1 MPAELDA
8 VGRTADAGWQ
18 VGVRRTL
25 PFSEERIWA
34 VLLAPEG
41 LQAWLGGPA
50 EIAEG
55 TPYTLENGTSGR
67 IGVYKPW
74 SHIRLTWQPEGWAQP
89 STLQVRVIPAK
100 TGTTLSFHHEQ
111 LRGETERTAMKARWE
126 RVIERLAAMLQRA
139 AHPADARG

>member
-1 MPAELDA
+1 MPAEPDA

-18 VGVRRTL
+18 IGVRRTL
-25 PFSEERIWA
+25 PFPEERIWA

-50 EIAEG
+50 EIEAG

-74 SHIRLTWQPEGWAQP
+74 SHIRLTWQPQGWARP
-89 STLQVRVIPAK
+89 STLQVRVTPAK
-100 TGTTLSFHHEQ
+100 TGTTVSFHQEQ
-111 LRGETERTAMKARWE
+111 LRGEAERNAMKAHWE
-126 RVIERLAAMLQRA
+126 RVIGRLAELLQMAPQRSN
-139 AHPADARG
+139 PRG